1 MQHRAPDAGITEAVS
16 QHKLARVEALEQ
28 KHSDGADICG
38 YESISSDEKAV
49 EAAFR
54 ALHPSSAKCVA
65 AATSKLI

>member
-1 MQHRAPDAGITEAVS
+1 MQHRAPDASTTEAVS
-16 QHKLARVEALEQ
+16 QHTLARVEALEQ

-65 AATSKLI
+65 AAISKLI